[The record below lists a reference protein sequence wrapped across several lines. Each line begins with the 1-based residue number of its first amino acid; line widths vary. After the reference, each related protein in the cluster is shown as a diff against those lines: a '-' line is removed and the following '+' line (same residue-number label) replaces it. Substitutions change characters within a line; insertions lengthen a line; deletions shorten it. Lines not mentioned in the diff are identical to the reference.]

1 MLAPLLAALFLVLA
15 GCATYGDE
23 SLVDRPADWPPL
35 TQAQLAK
42 QLGVTVSTVAK
53 WEQAVHP
60 IPPLASKLL
69 RTITR
74 PR

>member
-1 MLAPLLAALFLVLA
+1 MTPDALKTTRAAL
-15 GCATYGDE
+15 G
-23 SLVDRPADWPPL
+23 L

>member
-1 MLAPLLAALFLVLA
+1 MTPDNLKTLRAKM
-15 GCATYGDE
+15 G
-23 SLVDRPADWPPL
+23 L

-42 QLGVTVSTVAK
+42 QMGVTVSTIAK

-60 IPPLASKLL
+60 IPPLASTLL
-69 RTITR
+69 RTIKR

>member
-1 MLAPLLAALFLVLA
+1 M
-15 GCATYGDE
+15 T
-23 SLVDRPADWPPL
+23 PADL
-35 TQAQLAK
+35 KTIRSTLGISQAQLAK

-60 IPPLASKLL
+60 IPPLAIKLL
-69 RTITR
+69 RTIKR